1 MSHDVMR
8 LVGRR
13 ERSASCSVVAAA
25 PHARSA
31 SPDPNFPPSTGLAAA
46 EMDGMI
52 LLICQSIVKKQPSAC
67 GYSWRIST
75 KLLHSKLVLDSSS
88 RAARV
93 ASLHRTPRAQ
103 PSKGWER
110 ARQREALLNVT
121 GQLPLYVFQH
131 LPCEDPSLPTNP
143 SGLVSVG
150 AHFRW

>member
-75 KLLHSKLVLDSSS
+75 FKAASFKVGSRFEFKGSPCGKSPPHASRPAKQRVGKSK
-88 RAARV
+88 AARSIAECHRPV
-93 ASLHRTPRAQ
+93 TALCFSAS
-103 PSKGWER
+103 
-110 ARQREALLNVT
+110 
-121 GQLPLYVFQH
+121 
-131 LPCEDPSLPTNP
+131 SL
-143 SGLVSVG
+143 
-150 AHFRW
+150 